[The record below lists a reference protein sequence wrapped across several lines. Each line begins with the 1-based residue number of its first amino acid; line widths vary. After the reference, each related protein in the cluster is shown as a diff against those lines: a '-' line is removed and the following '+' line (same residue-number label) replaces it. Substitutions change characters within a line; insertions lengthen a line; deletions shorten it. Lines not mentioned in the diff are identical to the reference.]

1 MSGITSRT
9 VPIDEPG
16 TTTEIGGN
24 VPVSA
29 PVLIPESSLHPSL
42 HAGLHPGQF
51 PAPTGAGD
59 RIR

>member
-1 MSGITSRT
+1 M
-9 VPIDEPG
+9 
-16 TTTEIGGN
+16 EIGGT

-29 PVLIPESSLHPSL
+29 PALMPESSLPLSL